1 MNPSRIK
8 NMEIVY
14 QPKVH
19 LKTNKV
25 ESLEALSRFFDKDNN
40 ILNTEK
46 IIMLAREVNDM
57 RIITNRV
64 INKTISIIENL
75 ENDKKLN
82 FSINISCIEIE
93 DEFFE
98 KWIEDLFYKYKSNY
112 LNRLEFEITE
122 KYKIKNKQLLK
133 KRIKFLQDRG
143 FLVSLDDIGAGFNKY
158 ELIYEYD
165 VDYVKIDKSLIR
177 EINKYK
183 DTIKR
188 IIESSH
194 LSNKMVVAEGIE
206 NESTYRILKN
216 LDCDLGQGFYFY
228 KPKKIGELNI
238 I

>member
-1 MNPSRIK
+1 MNPNRIK

-133 KRIKFLQDRG
+133 KRIKFLQDKG

-177 EINKYK
+177 EINKHK

-206 NESTYRILKN
+206 NESTYRILKK